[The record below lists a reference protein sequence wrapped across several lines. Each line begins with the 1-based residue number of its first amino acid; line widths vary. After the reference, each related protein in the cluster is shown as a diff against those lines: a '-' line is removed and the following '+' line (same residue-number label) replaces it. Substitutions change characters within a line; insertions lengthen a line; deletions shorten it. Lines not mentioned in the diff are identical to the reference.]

1 MWGYAGSWGVAPYF
15 DAEIA
20 GVIAGVNDKNVHLV
34 NTTGWIGPGDT
45 FDE

>member
-1 MWGYAGSWGVAPYF
+1 MWGYPAPQGVSPYF

-20 GVIAGVNDKNVHLV
+20 GVIAGVKDKNVHLV
-34 NTTGWIGPGDT
+34 NTTGWIEYGDA